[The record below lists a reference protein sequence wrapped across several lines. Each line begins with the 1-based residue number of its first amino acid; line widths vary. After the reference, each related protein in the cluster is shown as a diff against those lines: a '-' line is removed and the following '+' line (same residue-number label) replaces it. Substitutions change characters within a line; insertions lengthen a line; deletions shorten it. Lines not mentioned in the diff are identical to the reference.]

1 MRCPG
6 RLVCAVR
13 PRLTDHDILHR
24 CLDPLLQSIHR
35 TRLATLFAAVAACV
49 SGPAL
54 SLTDVGR
61 RFGGTIALRD
71 KIKRAD
77 RLLGNRHR
85 HREAKSIYQT
95 LCRVTRARV
104 REPLILIDWSDL
116 KADQSLHLL
125 RASLPVGGR
134 SLTLY
139 EEVHPQKKLNN
150 AAVHAR
156 FLRHLS
162 TLIPPGAAPIVIADA
177 GFKVPFHREVEA
189 LGWRWVGRVRGR
201 DFVCMKA
208 RWTSCKT
215 LFKRATATPTAL
227 GEGEWVR
234 SNPLRAVF
242 ALVRRAPKG
251 RRGKTAFGKRA
262 RSKASTQNARS
273 AKEPWLPGASTRF
286 ADWPAKR
293 LVRLYAQR
301 MQIEIYQTWCLHKS
315 LRQVDGGIVAP
326 DADMPRPA
334 AGYIAQGTQAFDL
347 GAVGPNQP
355 CLSGC
360 LPLHLQRWR
369 RAGWVNPGALV
380 DSGIGRPSIPH
391 SNSENRVERSRRPEP
406 TIEPEDELVEVSLK
420 MLGADPMMCAEEP
433 SIKVAKD
440 NVDHREVR
448 VRYCVVPTYGNTVV
462 DIPGGLEWIV
472 SGPTI
477 STHNRPGLHGRQ
489 NERGQRFLL
498 PVCDDLKPES
508 PRHNTPTMPPLAD
521 FGSAFR
527 RMPFRA
533 APFGSSHA
541 CPLTKFGSSP
551 ANGMA

>member
-1 MRCPG
+1 MHAG
-6 RLVCAVR
+6 
-13 PRLTDHDILHR
+13 TILHR

-61 RFGGTIALRD
+61 RFGGTVGLRH

-77 RLLGNRHR
+77 RLLGNRHL
-85 HREAKSIYQT
+85 HREAKSIYQA
-95 LCRVTRARV
+95 LCRVTPARV

-156 FLRHLS
+156 FLRHLD
-162 TLIPPGAAPIVIADA
+162 TLIPPGAAPIIIADA

-201 DFVCMKA
+201 DFVRLKS
-208 RWTSCKT
+208 RWSSCKT
-215 LFKRATATPTAL
+215 LFGRATATPTAL
-227 GEGEWVR
+227 GEGDWVR

-242 ALVRRAPKG
+242 ALVRRVPKG

-286 ADWPAKR
+286 AEWPAKR

-301 MQIEIYQTWCLHKS
+301 MQIEQSFRDMKNLHFGEG
-315 LRQVDGGIVAP
+315 L
-326 DADMPRPA
+326 
-334 AGYIAQGTQAFDL
+334 
-347 GAVGPNQP
+347 
-355 CLSGC
+355 
-360 LPLHLQRWR
+360 
-369 RAGWVNPGALV
+369 
-380 DSGIGRPSIPH
+380 
-391 SNSENRVERSRRPEP
+391 ERSRSRGTERFTVLVLIASLAAFLLWLIGTAAEHAGVHRQLHPGNGKRRVYSRVFLARLLLVLDN
-406 TIEPEDELVEVSLK
+406 TRDVLDELLT
-420 MLGADPMMCAEEP
+420 AIA
-433 SIKVAKD
+433 
-440 NVDHREVR
+440 
-448 VRYCVVPTYGNTVV
+448 
-462 DIPGGLEWIV
+462 
-472 SGPTI
+472 
-477 STHNRPGLHGRQ
+477 
-489 NERGQRFLL
+489 
-498 PVCDDLKPES
+498 
-508 PRHNTPTMPPLAD
+508 PPD
-521 FGSAFR
+521 R
-527 RMPFRA
+527 
-533 APFGSSHA
+533 
-541 CPLTKFGSSP
+541 
-551 ANGMA
+551 